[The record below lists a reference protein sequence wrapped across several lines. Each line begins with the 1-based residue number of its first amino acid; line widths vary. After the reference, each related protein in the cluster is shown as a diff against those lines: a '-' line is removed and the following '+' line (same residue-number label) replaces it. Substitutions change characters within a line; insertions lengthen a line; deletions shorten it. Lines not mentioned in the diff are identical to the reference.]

1 MFLNRSDSGIG
12 FIKLKYL
19 ANSEHLS
26 VKSIFS
32 IGRLLN
38 IRASHMTYE
47 LFSVCI
53 LGGMEYLTRSR
64 DEAEAGHEP

>member
-1 MFLNRSDSGIG
+1 MKALAPPGIG
-12 FIKLKYL
+12 NLIVVLDKVD
-19 ANSEHLS
+19 EG
-26 VKSIFS
+26 VVRFS

-38 IRASHMTYE
+38 IHASHMTYE